1 MMACIKTQHEAKEK
15 KVLFYI
21 VILSLV
27 LVWVV
32 SCLNLLFS
40 GSAVVWFKESP
51 AEAKKT
57 LIIIN
62 HKCKKEKRKKKERK
76 KEQNNETLKGNKVK
90 EGASRTTSQL
100 WFRGVRRWRSFTD
113 ISVWLFFR
121 YLLLSAI
128 ISLSFLMHV
137 LLKKLPSFE

>member
-1 MMACIKTQHEAKEK
+1 MACIKTQHEAKEK

-27 LVWVV
+27 LVRVV
-32 SCLNLLFS
+32 SCLHLLFS

-62 HKCKKEKRKKKERK
+62 HKCKKEKRKNKTMKHWKEIRWRRVQV
-76 KEQNNETLKGNKVK
+76 EPQASCGLEVCEG
-90 EGASRTTSQL
+90 EGASLTSVSDFSFDIFL
-100 WFRGVRRWRSFTD
+100 WVPL
-113 ISVWLFFR
+113 SVCLF
-121 YLLLSAI
+121 
-128 ISLSFLMHV
+128 
-137 LLKKLPSFE
+137 